1 MTDDQTTGA
10 PRLAFVHI
18 DDVKPQEV
26 VAQMHGDRR
35 AGVHI
40 RFLEWSPAHVVAR
53 TRYDPGLVLERHG
66 HRSDAFV
73 YILEGLVTIGDRPC
87 PPGTLVVLEKGASF
101 GPLIAG
107 PDGCVFLEWYGE
119 DVAPVSVDKD
129 EYRRVLAERGIVRL
143 PNPEWEPPPG
153 APEVGFD
160 RSGY

>member
-1 MTDDQTTGA
+1 DCDLSRDLHAPCSHATRTRSSVVWEPGSSVGSATMTDDQTTGA

-40 RFLEWSPAHVVAR
+40 QFLEWSPAHMVAH

-107 PDGCVFLEWYGE
+107 PDGCV
-119 DVAPVSVDKD
+119 
-129 EYRRVLAERGIVRL
+129 
-143 PNPEWEPPPG
+143 
-153 APEVGFD
+153 
-160 RSGY
+160 